1 MGAPSAPVHP
11 DVRYPPAAGGG
22 DPHMQ
27 GHFRPAVYALFL
39 TISLCPVSCIAGG
52 GPKNVLLVINENSPV
67 SQSIGAYYQQ
77 KRGIP
82 ERNVC
87 RISCSIAEFV
97 SKTECENNI
106 VAPIRSYIDS
116 SGIHDRIDYI
126 VLTKGIPLGASYK
139 DSSYYG
145 PVSVASVL
153 TCVGETS
160 VTAPIVNPYGPT
172 ASNPPVRYFSHQ
184 LSFNGK
190 SYYAVARLD
199 AYTEDQVRRMIDDAL
214 IAQPADGLFLLD
226 GRYESDPRTQ
236 SYLANDRLRTA
247 NRNLRTAGKTTY
259 YDETAFDSQITEFV
273 GGQSGVIGYF
283 SWGSNESSYT
293 LAAYTSNTFVP
304 GSIADSFVSSSGR
317 TFTYPPT
324 YGQSLIADLIP
335 QGLCA
340 GNGYVSEP
348 YTNMATYPN
357 VLFARYIL
365 GYNAC
370 ESFLA
375 GTPELFWKA
384 VFVGDPLMAPYAT
397 PPSLSITAPGTRVCG
412 TATVSVSASAASGIA
427 KVEFY
432 LDDVRVATCTAPP
445 YQYVWDTTQSS
456 EGAHLLEVIAYE
468 NSDVFTQ
475 KLVTRQ
481 IEVRRAPPVDV
492 ETISQLAALPDG
504 TYVRLTSKPVIAGS
518 DAFTDCAYVSE
529 PDRSA
534 GIKVLGAF
542 QAATGSLVTIEGDLA
557 SVDGERVIQATW
569 VSDNLMQVQAAQT
582 TSGSFKP
589 LSMPNRLIANRG
601 SNAAPEYLGLPIGL
615 SNVGLLIQSWG
626 RVTGIGQDEFTISD
640 GSLVRKYMPIWDL
653 EVSLKNL
660 AAPITMPPEG
670 SFVTVIG
677 VSCLTLEDGLRKP
690 TIRPRSTAD
699 IVILPGN

>member
-1 MGAPSAPVHP
+1 MRGY
-11 DVRYPPAAGGG
+11 RYSLIFVLLLTIG
-22 DPHMQ
+22 
-27 GHFRPAVYALFL
+27 LFP
-39 TISLCPVSCIAGG
+39 TISLGGG
-52 GPKNVLLVINENSPV
+52 GPKNVLLVVNDNSPI
-67 SQSIGAYYQQ
+67 SQSIAAYYQQ
-77 KRGIP
+77 KREIP
-82 ERNVC
+82 QRNIC
-87 RISCSIAEFV
+87 RIRCSTSEIA

-106 VAPIRSYIDS
+106 VAPIRSFIAS
-116 SGIHDRIDYI
+116 SGLHDRLDYI
-126 VLTKGIPLGASYK
+126 VLTKGIPLKADYSLQ
-139 DSSYYG
+139 YG
-145 PVSVASVL
+145 YASVASIL
-153 TCVGETS
+153 TCVGEPSITG
-160 VTAPIVNPYGPT
+160 PIVNPYGPT
-172 ASNPPVRYFSHQ
+172 ANPAAPITYFRHQ
-184 LSFNGK
+184 FSFNGK

-199 AYTEDQVRRMIDDAL
+199 AYNEADVHRMIDDAL
-214 IAQPADGLFLLD
+214 IGQPSNGLFLLD
-226 GRYESDPRTQ
+226 GKYYSSVSTSSR
-236 SYLANDRLRTA
+236 ANDRLRTA
-247 NRNLRTAGKTTY
+247 NHNLRVAGYTTY
-259 YDETAFDSQITEFV
+259 YDDTTFDSRVNEFV
-273 GGQSGVIGYF
+273 GGQQNVMGYF
-283 SWGSNESSYT
+283 SWGSNESLYFT
-293 LAAYTSNTFVP
+293 QALYISNYFRP
-304 GSIADSFVSSSGR
+304 GSIADTYVSTSGR
-317 TFTYPPT
+317 TFTYPPDT
-324 YGQSLIADLIP
+324 GQSLIADLIP
-335 QGLCA
+335 QGLSA

-348 YTNMATYPN
+348 VISLATFPN
-357 VLFARYIL
+357 VLFSRYTQ

-397 PPSLSITAPGTRVCG
+397 PPSLSITAPGTRVYG
-412 TATVSVSASAASGIA
+412 TATVSVSASDASGIA

-445 YQYVWDTTQSS
+445 YEYVWDTTQSS
-456 EGAHLLEVIAYE
+456 EGTHLLEVIAYE

-475 KLVTRQ
+475 ALATKQ
-481 IEVRRAPPVDV
+481 IEVRRSAPLDV
-492 ETISQLAALPDG
+492 SSISLLAPLPEG

-518 DAFTDCAYVSE
+518 DAFTDCLYVSE
-529 PDRSA
+529 TDRSA
-534 GIKVLGAF
+534 GIKVLGTF
-542 QAATGSLVTIEGDLA
+542 EAATGSLVTVEGDLA
-557 SVDGERVIQATW
+557 SVDGEKVIQATW
-569 VSDNLMQVQAAQT
+569 VSDNLIQMQAAQT
-582 TSGSFKP
+582 TSPSFKP

-601 SNAAPEYLGLPIGL
+601 SNADPEYAGLPIGL